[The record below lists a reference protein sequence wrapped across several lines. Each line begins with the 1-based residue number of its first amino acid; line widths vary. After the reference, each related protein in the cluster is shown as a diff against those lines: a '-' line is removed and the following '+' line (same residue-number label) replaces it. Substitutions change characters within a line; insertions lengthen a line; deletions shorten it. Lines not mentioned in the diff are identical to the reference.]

1 MTRGRIIPFA
11 EASALKARNPKARWE
26 AVAGDFE
33 ADVWPELRPGFRIGA
48 GQTIFTIGS
57 CFARNIERNL
67 ADLGC
72 RVPMLD
78 FYLPPTEWSGAPNG
92 AMNKFHPPAFRQ
104 CLEWTAAI
112 HDRDGEV
119 TWEDCERLAFAWP
132 DGRVFDMDMAA
143 APPVS
148 KQRFLERRQHIYDVF
163 SAVFGADCLMMTPGL
178 IEAWRDRVTGL
189 YIHEA
194 PTRKVMASAAD
205 RWEVEVLSYEQC
217 ETDLLAAIDI
227 VRARNPGVKVL
238 VTTSPVPMAATFS
251 GQDVRVANTQSKSVL
266 RAACGAAA
274 LQRPLVDYFPSY
286 ESVTLS
292 FPSGV
297 WETDRLHVH
306 SAFIGKIVARLLDH
320 YLEGVEDAARS
331 FQAARTLMQEGA
343 FADAEAAARALL
355 AARPDHLE
363 GRAILAEALLRQY
376 RCDEAEAELK
386 TALAQAP
393 ERAELWIALARA
405 IVRGDR
411 SRAAEAIE
419 HVRTAIELPSISL
432 PDFRSVGE
440 LVRRQAPPEL
450 AERITRRAVELFPL
464 HVEAYQHLI
473 NVLLDQGRKGEAIE
487 VLRIAVGRRRAP
499 EALRLQLAGL
509 LAEAGGT
516 EEARE
521 IARAVLA
528 LEPANAEAHALLDR
542 LAPAPA
548 LSR

>member
-11 EASALKARNPKARWE
+11 EASALKSRNRRARWE
-26 AVAGDFE
+26 AVAGEFD
-33 ADVWPELRPGFRIGA
+33 ADVWPELQPSFRIGA

-67 ADLGC
+67 AGLGC

-78 FYLPPTEWSGAPNG
+78 FYLPPTEWSGASNG

-112 HDRDGEV
+112 HDRGGQV
-119 TWEDCERLAFAWP
+119 TWADCEQLAFEWP
-132 DGRVFDMDMAA
+132 DGRVFDLDMAA

-148 KQRFLERRQHIYDVF
+148 RQRFLERRQHIYDVF
-163 SAVFGADCLMMTPGL
+163 STVFAADCLMMTPGL

-194 PTRKVMASAAD
+194 PTRKVMAATAD
-205 RWEVEVLSYEQC
+205 RWEVEILSYEQC
-217 ETDLLAAIDI
+217 QADLLAAIDV
-227 VRARNPGVKVL
+227 VRARNPQVKVL

-251 GQDVRVANTQSKSVL
+251 GQDVRIANMQSKSVL

-297 WETDRLHVH
+297 WEADRLHVH
-306 SAFIGKIVARLLDH
+306 SSFIGKIVARLLDH
-320 YLEGVEDAARS
+320 YLEGVEDAAKS
-331 FQAARTLMQEGA
+331 LQAAQTLMQQGA
-343 FADAEAAARALL
+343 FEDAEAAARGVL
-355 AARPDHLE
+355 AVRPEHLE
-363 GRAILAEALLRQY
+363 ARTVLAEALLRQY

-386 TALAQAP
+386 QTLAQAP
-393 ERAELWIALARA
+393 ERADLWIALARA

-419 HVRTAIELPSISL
+419 HVRMAIEMPSISL

-473 NVLLDQGRKGEAIE
+473 NVLLDQGRKREAIE
-487 VLRIAVGRRRAP
+487 VLRIAIGRRRAP

-509 LAEAGGT
+509 LAEDGRI

-521 IARAVLA
+521 ITRAVLA
-528 LEPANAEAHALLDR
+528 QEPRNAEARALLDG
-542 LAPAPA
+542 LTPASA